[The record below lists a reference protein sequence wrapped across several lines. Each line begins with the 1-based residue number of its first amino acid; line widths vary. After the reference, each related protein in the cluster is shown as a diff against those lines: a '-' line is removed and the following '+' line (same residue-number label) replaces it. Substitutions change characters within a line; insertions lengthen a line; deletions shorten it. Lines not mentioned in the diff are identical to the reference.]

1 MHASDPTS
9 QTHARTDALPTPR
22 THAPEPAAFPAAG
35 PPPQTQRSSF
45 TRRDLLA
52 GAVAGAIG
60 TGVLGAAPEALAQ
73 FDIPTSSRELWQ
85 WARVQPVGNARV
97 AWLDAASSGP
107 TLRAAMAEEYRARE
121 IQSLEIAS
129 FVRTD
134 RWSTESIRLATRF
147 AAFAGCD
154 PEELLFTRGAGEAL
168 SMVAGGLD
176 LASGDEILTTAQEHP
191 AAISPWLFQARRRG
205 VVVKQI
211 TLPAPLT
218 STQQVLEQFSAALS
232 DRTKIMA
239 FSHVQYADGALLPV
253 RELCQLARQ
262 HNIVSVVDGAQAL
275 GMLNFNLRDLGCDF
289 YAAAFHKWL
298 GGCHGTGMLHVR
310 RDMLDRLWPLEPRGI
325 DASPPLAAPA
335 QAPGQSAVTAI
346 QHKLGNVVPQLWPAL
361 KGGAAALEFHDQI
374 GRVRIE
380 ARIRELVIYAR
391 MSLQQLPGIEWLTP
405 NAPGLWGGILTFR
418 LPGRVAA
425 NVAATLAGVNRVYFT
440 ALDWPQ
446 AQPDPGQGLSPSPAG
461 ALRLSLH
468 IFNSHDDVDRLV
480 QGLRLLPKS

>member
-1 MHASDPTS
+1 MSASDPA
-9 QTHARTDALPTPR
+9 HPI
-22 THAPEPAAFPAAG
+22 PA
-35 PPPQTQRSSF
+35 SSSSC

-60 TGVLGAAPEALAQ
+60 AGALGAAPAARAQ
-73 FDIPTSSRELWQ
+73 FNIPTSSRELWQ
-85 WARVQPVGNARV
+85 WARVQPVGNSRI

-129 FVRTD
+129 FARTD
-134 RWSTESIRLATRF
+134 RWSTESTQLATRF
-147 AAFAGCD
+147 ATFIGCD
-154 PEELLFTRGAGEAL
+154 PEEVVFTHGAGEAL

-176 LASGDEILTTAQEHP
+176 LASGDEILTTSQEHP

-211 TLPAPLT
+211 TLPTPLT
-218 STQQVLEQFSAALS
+218 SAQQVVEQFTAALS
-232 DRTKIMA
+232 DKTKIIA
-239 FSHVQYADGALLPV
+239 FSHVQYADGAILPV

-262 HNIVSVVDGAQAL
+262 RNLLSVVDGAQAL

-298 GGCHGTGMLHVR
+298 AGCHGTGMLYVR
-310 RDMLDRLWPLEPRGI
+310 RDRLDRLWPLEPRGI
-325 DASPPLAAPA
+325 DASPPLATPT
-335 QAPGQSAVTAI
+335 QAAGQSAVTPAL
-346 QHKLGNVVPQLWPAL
+346 HKLGNVVPQLWPAL
-361 KGGAAALEFHDQI
+361 MGGEAALAFHDQI

-380 ARIRELVIYAR
+380 ARVRELVLYAR

-418 LPGRVAA
+418 LPGRISANVVAA
-425 NVAATLAGVNRVYFT
+425 LAGVNRVYFT
-440 ALDWPQ
+440 ALDWPN
-446 AQPDPGQGLSPSPAG
+446 AAPNPAPGAGPDRG

-468 IFNSHDDVDRLV
+468 IFNSYDDVDRLV
-480 QGLRLLPKS
+480 QGLKLLPKP